1 MLKIILGIS
10 VALNFV
16 LGFFFFKS
24 SSTPNNLFKV
34 ERIIDGDTFII
45 EGNRQI
51 RLMSVNAPEVGLCGS
66 KEATQKLTE
75 LISGKKIRLV
85 GEINDHYGRFLA
97 LVYIDDLLVNEQ
109 MILSGWARF
118 TSTAS
123 SASEILKTAFNKAK
137 SEKLGVFSSLCFQT
151 TNSNNSKCNIKGNVR
166 EGKKTYFFPGCG
178 NYSNVALELDQD
190 DQWFC
195 SESEAATAGFTKSAN
210 CYNKK
215 YQYL

>member
-1 MLKIILGIS
+1 MLKIIFGVSI
-10 VALNFV
+10 ALNFV
-16 LGFFFFKS
+16 LGFFFFQSKS
-24 SSTPNNLFKV
+24 NSDNLSKV
-34 ERIIDGDTFII
+34 ERIIDGDTFIV

-66 KEATQKLTE
+66 KEATAKLTE
-75 LISGKKIRLV
+75 LISGKKVQLK

-97 LVYIDDLLVNEQ
+97 LVYVDDVLINEQ

-123 SASEILKTAFNKAK
+123 SESENLKAAFQKAK
-137 SEKLGVFSSLCFQT
+137 DQKLGVFSFLCFQT
-151 TNSNNSKCNIKGNVR
+151 TNPKNLKCNIKGNVKD
-166 EGKKTYFFPGCG
+166 GKKIYFFPGCG
-178 NYSNVALELDQD
+178 NYSNVALELDQG

-195 SESEAATAGFTKSAN
+195 SEKEASTAGFTKSAN

-215 YQYL
+215 Y

>member
-1 MLKIILGIS
+1 MLKIILGVS
-10 VALNFV
+10 VVLNFV
-16 LGFFFFKS
+16 LGFFFFQSKS
-24 SSTPNNLFKV
+24 NSDNLFKV

-66 KEATQKLTE
+66 DQATIKLTE
-75 LISGKKIRLV
+75 LISGKKVQLK

-97 LVYIDDLLVNEQ
+97 LVYVDDVLINEQ

-123 SASEILKTAFNKAK
+123 SESENLKAAFQKAK
-137 SEKLGVFSSLCFQT
+137 DQKLGVFSSLCLQI
-151 TNSNNSKCNIKGNVR
+151 TNPKNPKCNIKGNVKDS
-166 EGKKTYFFPGCG
+166 KKTYFFPGCG
-178 NYSNVALELDQD
+178 NYSNVALELDQG

-195 SESEAATAGFTKSAN
+195 SEKEASAAGFTKSAN

-215 YQYL
+215 Y

>member
-1 MLKIILGIS
+1 MLKIFLS
-10 VALNFV
+10 VSVVLNLIF
-16 LGFFFFKS
+16 GFLFFQSK
-24 SSTPNNLFKV
+24 STPPGLFKV

-66 KEATQKLTE
+66 DQATAKLTE
-75 LISGKKIRLV
+75 LISGKKVKLA
-85 GEINDHYGRFLA
+85 GEINDHFGRFLA
-97 LVYIDDLLVNEQ
+97 LVYVDDILVNEQ

-123 SASEILKTAFNKAK
+123 PESEKLKSAFQKIKT
-137 SEKLGVFSSLCFQT
+137 EKLGVFSDFCYQ
-151 TNSNNSKCNIKGNVR
+151 NSNPKNPKCNIKGNVK

-178 NYSNVALELDQD
+178 NYSNVALELDQG

-195 SESEAATAGFTKSAN
+195 SESEATSAGFTKSAN
-210 CYNKK
+210 CYNKL
-215 YQYL
+215 Y

>member
-10 VALNFV
+10 VLLNFV

-24 SSTPNNLFKV
+24 TSTSDNLFLV

-66 KEATQKLTE
+66 DQATAKLTE
-75 LISGKKIRLV
+75 LILDKEVRLE
-85 GEINDHYGRFLA
+85 GEINDHFGRFLA
-97 LVYIDDLLVNEQ
+97 LVYVDDVLINEQ

-123 SASEILKTAFNKAK
+123 SESETLKTAFQKIK
-137 SEKLGVFSSLCFQT
+137 EQKLGVFSYLCLQT
-151 TNSNNSKCNIKGNVR
+151 TNPKNPKCNIKGNVKD
-166 EGKKTYFFPGCG
+166 GKKTYFFQGCG
-178 NYSNVALELDQD
+178 NYSNVALELDQG

-195 SESEAATAGFTKSAN
+195 SEREAIDSGFTKSAN
-210 CYNKK
+210 CYNKT
-215 YQYL
+215 Y

>member
-1 MLKIILGIS
+1 MLKIFLS
-10 VALNFV
+10 VSVVLNLIF
-16 LGFFFFKS
+16 GFLFFQSKTNS
-24 SSTPNNLFKV
+24 DGLV
-34 ERIIDGDTFII
+34 QVDRIIDGDTFII

-66 KEATQKLTE
+66 DQATAKLSG
-75 LISGKKIRLV
+75 LISGKKVKLA
-85 GEINDHYGRFLA
+85 GEINDHFGRFLA
-97 LVYIDDLLVNEQ
+97 LVYVDDILVNEQ

-123 SASEILKTAFNKAK
+123 PESEKLKYAFQKIK
-137 SEKLGVFSSLCFQT
+137 TEKLGVFSDKCYQT
-151 TNSNNSKCNIKGNVR
+151 INPQNPKCNIKGNVK

-178 NYSNVALELDQD
+178 NYSNVALELDQG

-195 SESEAATAGFTKSAN
+195 SESEATSAGFTKSAN

-215 YQYL
+215 Y